1 MKLSRNTWIVIA
13 VVVAVLVLCPTVTAA
28 AAYFALNNPD
38 VKQFVQGAADAFG
51 DMVALQ
57 QEVAAE
63 YPAEAVQI
71 QIQNGDTLGVG
82 LVNSQWGKAD
92 KDEQA
97 RTAEDIARFVVAHYA
112 GIDAVTRVEVTF
124 TQQAEALGVN
134 VNTSHTYVF
143 DVSDLK

>member
-1 MKLSRNTWIVIA
+1 MKLSRRTWIVVA

-28 AAYFALNNPD
+28 AAYIALNNPD
-38 VKQFVQGAADAFG
+38 VKQFFQGAADAFG

-63 YPAEAVQI
+63 YPAQAVQI

-92 KDEQA
+92 EDDQA

-112 GIDAVTRVEVTF
+112 GVDAITRIQVTF
-124 TQQAEALGVN
+124 TQQAEAFGVN

-143 DVSDLK
+143 DVSALK